1 MVALVAALLVAV
13 GVGVGLGWE
22 RSPAVS
28 SPTGGQGGP
37 VVAGAATSV
46 APTPPPT
53 SGPPATT
60 GSSTTATSGTT
71 STTFPVAPPVLA
83 VTPARVDL
91 GAAATGATLTV
102 RNGGGEPLSWT
113 AAPSRAGCGSAPPAA
128 TWTAAG
134 RPGSRWPRPATAC
147 PKAPPAPGCG

>member
-1 MVALVAALLVAV
+1 M
-13 GVGVGLGWE
+13 G
-22 RSPAVS
+22 
-28 SPTGGQGGP
+28 T
-37 VVAGAATSV
+37 VAGRVQSDGRPGRAGRGRGGHV
-46 APTPPPT
+46 GRPTPPPT

-71 STTFPVAPPVLA
+71 STTVPVAPPVLA

-113 AAPSRAGCGSAPPAA
+113 AA
-128 TWTAAG
+128 G